1 MILKTCS
8 KGKPPENS
16 YSYLGR
22 QKQQVIVER

>member
-22 QKQQVIVER
+22 QKQVIVER